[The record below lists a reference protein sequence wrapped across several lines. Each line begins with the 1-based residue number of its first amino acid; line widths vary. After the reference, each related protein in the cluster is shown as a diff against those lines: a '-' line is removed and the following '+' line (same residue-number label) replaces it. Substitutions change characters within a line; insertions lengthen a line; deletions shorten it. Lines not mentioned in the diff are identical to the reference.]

1 MTFRT
6 INLRLAFV
14 FLAALGLALGLPTD
28 SDSWFRGKHAYADQ
42 PEEDIEDDVE
52 DDVEEKVEEDIEE
65 DIEDDVEE
73 QIEEQV
79 EESIEESVQE
89 QIEANVEDDIEE
101 SVQDDIEADVED
113 DIEDDIEDDVEGD
126 IEDDIEDD
134 VEDDIEDDI
143 EDDVEDDVE
152 DDIEEDIEEALEEE
166 IEEGIEEGVEDDIE
180 DDVEEGIEGEVE
192 EEVEDGAEEGTSGL
206 EEAAGEQL
214 IEEFDDR
221 FDAAVDDRGNVVQA
235 GEWMLLLEPDSIAV
249 IDRLGYRTLD
259 VRSLDGLDLV
269 VARVESPPDR
279 AVTDA
284 ARELASRLPG
294 AVIDYNHVYGLDSR
308 EGPLPDDGLTPAA
321 YYSLATGQG
330 QTARRI
336 GIIDTAVHADHVA
349 LGGADI
355 RQRDFVSY
363 PHARP
368 DEHGTAVT
376 SILVGRSEG
385 YRGLIPEA
393 RLYAASVFFE
403 GPGAGRVATTLALVR
418 ALDWL
423 AAAEVDVINMSL
435 TGPENAVLE
444 RAVQR
449 VHNKGIAIVA
459 AVGNDGPTAPPLY
472 PAAYEDVIAVTAV
485 GSDHRIYRLAN
496 RGAHVD
502 FSAPGIDVL
511 GASSKDGFLP
521 NSGTSMAAPFVT
533 AVLAAACDTKRC
545 NVTEMVEHMKAAALD
560 LGAPGFD
567 PVFGYGLIRPVGARR

>member
-1 MTFRT
+1 MMFRS
-6 INLRLAFV
+6 ISLRFAFV

-28 SDSWFRGKHAYADQ
+28 SDSWFRVKAAYADQ

-65 DIEDDVEE
+65 EIEEDVEQDVEE

-79 EESIEESVQE
+79 EESVEENIEENIEESVQE
-89 QIEANVEDDIEE
+89 
-101 SVQDDIEADVED
+101 DIEADVED

-126 IEDDIEDD
+126 IEDD
-134 VEDDIEDDI
+134 VEE
-143 EDDVEDDVE
+143 
-152 DDIEEDIEEALEEE
+152 DIEEGIEEALEEE

-180 DDVEEGIEGEVE
+180 DDVEDGIEDDVE
-192 EEVEDGAEEGTSGL
+192 EEVEESVEEEIEDDAEEGTVGL
-206 EEAAGEQL
+206 EEAAEEQL
-214 IEEFDDR
+214 AEEFDDR
-221 FDAAVDDRGNVVQA
+221 FDAALDDRGNVVQA
-235 GEWMLLLEPDSIAV
+235 GEWMLLVEPDSIAL
-249 IDRLGYRTLD
+249 IDGLGYRTLD
-259 VRSLDGLDLV
+259 VQSLDGLDLV
-269 VARVESPPDR
+269 IARVESPPER
-279 AVTDA
+279 AVAEA
-284 ARELASRLPG
+284 AQELASRLPG

-308 EGPLPDDGLTPAA
+308 EAALPDDGLAPAA
-321 YYSLATGQG
+321 FYSLAAGQEH
-330 QTARRI
+330 TARRI

-363 PHARP
+363 PHDRP
-368 DEHGTAVT
+368 AEHGTAVA
-376 SILVGRSEG
+376 SILVGQSES
-385 YRGLIPEA
+385 YRGLIPQA

-403 GPGAGRVATTLALVR
+403 GPGAGQVATTLALVR

-423 AAAEVDVINMSL
+423 ATAEVEVINMSL
-435 TGPENAVLE
+435 TGPENAILE

-449 VHNKGIAIVA
+449 VHDRGIAVVA

-485 GSDHRIYRLAN
+485 GSDNRIYRLAN

-511 GASSKDGFLP
+511 GASAKDGFLP

-533 AVLAAACDTKRC
+533 AVLAAACHAERC
-545 NVTEMVEHMKAAALD
+545 SVTEMVEHMKAAALD

-567 PVFGYGLIRPVGARR
+567 PVFGHGLIRPVGKPR